1 MAGKRPLQIRIVTPL
16 CDVTQEQRKATL
28 AEVGQFA
35 GLGIEFDLVT
45 LAAGPASIENLVD
58 DALAAPQVV
67 IETVKAEQAGVDA
80 VIIDCMGDPG
90 LMPARAAVS
99 IPVVGP
105 GEASLHLAAMMG
117 HRVGCV
123 SVLDSVRPMLLAHAR
138 AYGLAEKL
146 VSVRTIGMPVL
157 EIEHNLAK
165 LSELL
170 YVESQRMIVHDRVD
184 TIVLGCTGFLG
195 VAEKLEHRLR
205 TAANFQ
211 VPVVSPLPA
220 AALLAASMAWGGL
233 RHSRRAYPQVD
244 KTRLPL
250 GIAD

>member
-1 MAGKRPLQIRIVTPL
+1 MAGKRPLRIRIITPL
-16 CDVTQEQRKATL
+16 CDVSEEQRRATL
-28 AEVGQFA
+28 AEVAQFA
-35 GLGIEFDLVT
+35 ELGIEFDIVT
-45 LAAGPASIENLVD
+45 LAAGPASIENPID

-67 IETVKAEQAGVDA
+67 IEASKAEQAGIDA
-80 VIIDCMGDPG
+80 IIIDCMGDPG
-90 LMPARAAVS
+90 LMSAREVVS

-117 HRVGCV
+117 RRVGCV
-123 SVLDSVRPMLLAHAR
+123 SVVDSVRPMLLAHAR

-146 VSVRTIGMPVL
+146 VSVRTIDLPVL

-165 LSELL
+165 LSQLL
-170 YVESQRMIVHDRVD
+170 YAESQRMIVQERVD

-195 VAEKLEHRLR
+195 VAEELEQRLR
-205 TAANFQ
+205 TEANLQ

-220 AALLAASMAWGGL
+220 AALLAASMVWGGL
-233 RHSRRAYPQVD
+233 RHSRRAYPQAD

-250 GIAD
+250 VASG

>member
-1 MAGKRPLQIRIVTPL
+1 MAGKHPLRIRIVTPL
-16 CDVTQEQRKATL
+16 CDVSEEQRAATL
-28 AEVGQFA
+28 AEVVQFTD
-35 GLGIEFDLVT
+35 LGIEFDIVT
-45 LAAGPASIENLVD
+45 LAAGPASIENPID

-67 IETVKAEQAGVDA
+67 IEALKAEHAGIDA

-90 LMPARAAVS
+90 LMPAREAVS

-146 VSVRTIGMPVL
+146 VSVRTIDVPVL
-157 EIEHNLAK
+157 EIEDNLAK

-170 YVESQRMIVHDRVD
+170 YLESHRMIVQDRVD

-195 VAEKLEHRLR
+195 VADELEQRLR
-205 TAANFQ
+205 TEANYR
-211 VPVVSPLPA
+211 VPVISPLPA
-220 AALLAASMAWGGL
+220 AALQAASMVWGGL
-233 RHSRRAYPQVD
+233 RHSRRAYPQAD
-244 KTRLPL
+244 RTRLPL
-250 GIAD
+250 VISH